1 MEKKDPANRM
11 SRILIFVYLFFH
23 NYIYIYTNGRIGKN
37 LNGRPCL
44 ILETTGAKTKLV
56 RKNVLVFL
64 REGNEICLVASRGGS
79 ERNPGWYY
87 NLKKNRN
94 SVIFIGTE
102 RFEVTSRE
110 IFEEERHEWW
120 LKMDYLNNGGYGRY
134 QQRTNRKIPVMIL
147 SIS

>member
-1 MEKKDPANRM
+1 MEKKDQTKSMR
-11 SRILIFVYLFFH
+11 RILLFVFLFFH

-44 ILETTGAKTKLV
+44 ILETVGAKTELV

-94 SVIFIGTE
+94 SVISIGTE
-102 RFEVTSRE
+102 RFEVTSKE
-110 IFEEERHEWW
+110 IFDEERREWW

-134 QQRTNRKIPVMIL
+134 QQRTNRKIPLMLL